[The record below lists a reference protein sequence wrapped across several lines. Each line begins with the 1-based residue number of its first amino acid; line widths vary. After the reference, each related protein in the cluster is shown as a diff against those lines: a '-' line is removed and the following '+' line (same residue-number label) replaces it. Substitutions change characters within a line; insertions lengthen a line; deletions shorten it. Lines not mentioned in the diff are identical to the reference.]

1 MQFVEWHLG
10 ASRLVFLIGSI
21 AIKVPCIKRVSVLT
35 RWGQLLQG
43 RNCNR
48 AERAAWIAQKYP
60 NLCPIVYADSS
71 GWIVVMLRA
80 EAPMS
85 DDDFDEW
92 YHSDDWP
99 HVYGGE
105 TPYELGGKDAGR
117 LPCGRRVMI
126 DYGVRGMQ
134 VDLSKYFRS
143 SGSPDA

>member
-1 MQFVEWHLG
+1 MPLTEWHRG
-10 ASRLVFLIGSI
+10 ASRLVFLIGGI
-21 AIKVPCIKRVSVLT
+21 AIKVPCIKRASVLT
-35 RWGQLLQG
+35 RWGQILQG

-48 AERAAWIAQKYP
+48 AERAAWKERKYP
-60 NLCPIVYADSS
+60 NLCPIVCADFS

-99 HVYGGE
+99 HVYGEE

-117 LPCGRRVMI
+117 LPSGRRVMI
-126 DYGVRGMQ
+126 D
-134 VDLSKYFRS
+134 
-143 SGSPDA
+143 